1 MIPALDSDSDLP
13 SSSIPSAGRLSADAR
28 SRLDA
33 ALNVRRYVDRLLADG
48 LEADAID
55 VLVHVLPKRYA
66 IAWGLECLHQSGL
79 GDPAADP
86 VDRSAMAAAQRWL
99 SDPTD
104 ENRRAAADIAD
115 RLRYQTPGA
124 WLAAAAGWS
133 GGSLLPPDQPEV
145 RPEASLTGDAVSA
158 SIKLAAAVEPE
169 QYPVR
174 LRAFVR
180 RALETFA
187 TPSPAAE

>member
-13 SSSIPSAGRLSADAR
+13 SSSIPSAERLSADAR
-28 SRLDA
+28 ARLDA
-33 ALNVRRYVDRLLADG
+33 ALNVRRYVDRLLTDG

-66 IAWGLECLHQSGL
+66 IAWGLECLQRSGL
-79 GDPAADP
+79 GDPEADP

-99 SDPTD
+99 TDPTD

-158 SIKLAAAVEPE
+158 SIKLAAAAAPE

-174 LRAFVR
+174 LRAFVL

>member
-1 MIPALDSDSDLP
+1 MIPALDTDSNLP
-13 SSSIPSAGRLSADAR
+13 SSSIPSAGKLSADAR
-28 SRLDA
+28 ARLDA
-33 ALNVRRYVDRLLADG
+33 ALNVRRYVDRLLSDG

-66 IAWGLECLHQSGL
+66 IAWGLECLQQAGL

-115 RLRYQTPGA
+115 RLRYETPGA

-133 GGSLLPPDQPEV
+133 GGSLLPPAQPEV
-145 RPEASLTGDAVSA
+145 KPETSLTGDAVSA
-158 SIKLAAAVEPE
+158 SLKLAAAATPAE
-169 QYPVR
+169 YPSR
-174 LRAFVR
+174 LQAFVR
-180 RALETFA
+180 RALDTFS
-187 TPSPAAE
+187 TPSKSVE

>member
-13 SSSIPSAGRLSADAR
+13 SSSIPSAERLSADAR
-28 SRLDA
+28 ARLDA
-33 ALNVRRYVDRLLADG
+33 ALNVRRYVDRLLTDG

-66 IAWGLECLHQSGL
+66 IAWGLECLQRSGL
-79 GDPAADP
+79 GDPEADP

-99 SDPTD
+99 TDPTD

-158 SIKLAAAVEPE
+158 SIKLAAAAAPE

-174 LRAFVR
+174 LRAFVL

-187 TPSPAAE
+187 TTSPAAE

>member
-13 SSSIPSAGRLSADAR
+13 SSSIPSAERLSADAR
-28 SRLDA
+28 ARLDA
-33 ALNVRRYVDRLLADG
+33 ALNVRRYVDRLLTDG

-66 IAWGLECLHQSGL
+66 IAWGLECLQRSGL
-79 GDPAADP
+79 GDPEADP

-99 SDPTD
+99 TDPTD

-158 SIKLAAAVEPE
+158 SIKLAAAAAPG

-174 LRAFVR
+174 LRAFVL

>member
-13 SSSIPSAGRLSADAR
+13 SSSIPSAERLSADAR
-28 SRLDA
+28 ARLDA
-33 ALNVRRYVDRLLADG
+33 ALNVRRYVDRLLTDG

-66 IAWGLECLHQSGL
+66 IAWGLECLQRSGL
-79 GDPAADP
+79 GDPEADP

-99 SDPTD
+99 TDPTD

-158 SIKLAAAVEPE
+158 SIKLAAAASPE

-174 LRAFVR
+174 LRAFVL

-187 TPSPAAE
+187 TTSPAAE